1 MAADRGAGER
11 ALLIALLRGGPRIDP
26 SASAERLFDRFGS
39 LGAIFDADGPALL
52 AGGATLGAAQ
62 RIEAA
67 AACAR
72 HILESRLHERPILD
86 SMRSL
91 LDYLALTLSFKSL
104 EQVRVLFLDAKLHL
118 IRDETVSLGCI
129 AEAPIFIRPIL
140 KRALELGASSI
151 LVAHNHP
158 SGDPRPSD
166 ADVESTQALE
176 RGADAIGVRL
186 IDHLVLACGSWRSFR
201 QQGLL

>member
-1 MAADRGAGER
+1 MEAERSAGER
-11 ALLIALLRGGPRIDP
+11 ALLIALLRGGSRFDHC
-26 SASAERLFDRFGS
+26 ATAERLFDRFGS

-52 AGGATLGAAQ
+52 AGGATFGAAQ
-62 RIEAA
+62 RIETA
-67 AACAR
+67 AACLR
-72 HILESRLHERPILD
+72 HILEYKLHERPILD
-86 SMRSL
+86 SMRNL

-118 IRDETVSLGCI
+118 IRDETVSLGCV
-129 AEAPIFIRPIL
+129 AEAPIFVRPIL
-140 KRALELGASSI
+140 KRALEVGATSI

-158 SGDPRPSD
+158 SGDPRPSE
-166 ADVESTQALE
+166 ADIESTQALQ
-176 RGADAIGVRL
+176 RGADAIGIGL

>member
-1 MAADRGAGER
+1 M
-11 ALLIALLRGGPRIDP
+11 
-26 SASAERLFDRFGS
+26 
-39 LGAIFDADGPALL
+39 

-72 HILESRLHERPILD
+72 HILEYRLHERPILD

-118 IRDETVSLGCI
+118 IRDETVSLGCV
-129 AEAPIFIRPIL
+129 AEAPIFVRPIL
-140 KRALELGASSI
+140 KRALELGANSI